1 METNY
6 LDFVLVPLGLAV
18 MIGYHLWL
26 LDRVRRRP
34 KQTVIGINAVNRR
47 MWVRSMMEDPIKNGV
62 LAVQT
67 LRNNIMAS
75 TLMASTAIMLCSL
88 ITVLMT
94 GGGGGCG
101 GGDAAQ
107 TRAVGGEHEPHGS
120 LPQVLGHPALLP
132 RGVPP
137 QRAIREVLQPRQ
149 HTHQRAAEVPVAAA
163 DVAGVRGWGGELGSY
178 CWSLGLG
185 ACYFS
190 LPLFLWVFGPIP
202 MLGCCLVLVVMLY
215 FLDIY
220 SDWGEGDDAGGEEAE
235 MEWVVGEHS

>member
-47 MWVRSMMEDPIKNGV
+47 MWDPIKNGV

-107 TRAVGGEHEPHGS
+107 HGLLVGNTSLTGLSLKFLAILLCFLAAFLLNVQSVRYYSHASILINVPLRCRWQQRTSPEYVARAVN
-120 LPQVLGHPALLP
+120 
-132 RGVPP
+132 
-137 QRAIREVLQPRQ
+137 
-149 HTHQRAAEVPVAAA
+149 
-163 DVAGVRGWGGELGSY
+163 WGSY
-178 CWSLGLG
+178 CWSLGLR